1 MNRTLPLSRV
11 ADVAAASLS
20 GGQAP
25 RSWRRE
31 CAQRATRLRA
41 LSRAAYWGDALC
53 APAPGLT
60 ETPLWGECLAEL
72 ATQTQARTEDTSA
85 RSRPPGAAPRE
96 GARPSARPAHAPHEF
111 DHARRQTSTRR
122 TSTPRTTSPPPLP
135 RAFQQHAASAPVD
148 DPQLSGV
155 NRSAPIGREQ
165 SVVGR
170 EQSVEGQSSYFRAW
184 PHAPLNENQRA
195 PFNVNQH
202 TPVDDNRR
210 APFKDNQRTLINEN
224 QDVPFV
230 ESSGEHTRSAHATF
244 DSPEAS
250 ARSNNFPSSVRAGVE
265 THESVET
272 FVPGMEVLSRQASH
286 ELLCR
291 LAGQNNSHRVQN
303 QKSSR
308 VAPAS
313 RSRADA
319 SANSGTALSKSYG
332 AAPSLAEE
340 GQSNRPHAQAKTTP
354 RATAT
359 TKPPLRSGQQPHNS
373 RRTLTLN
380 APVYRSGRVQL
391 PDVAAR
397 HARGR
402 QWWSVLATRTARALR
417 LSGVLP
423 AAAREMD
430 APTTMPGE
438 TGASLL
444 TRQLFFTVN
453 GETAP
458 QDLLQR
464 LAGGSVA
471 ASGAAKRA
479 SEQRSGSGTGVGRQ
493 SSAPRSSQSETPQT
507 FLDAGSNRFTNGDAS
522 VALPHQSTSPGLD
535 ANQLGMSATAEA
547 SAPGVNTS
555 LLSVNNYLS
564 GAETSLRGAAAA
576 PVVADSLPP
585 LLPSPLVGMPI
596 LPIALAAA
604 REGARDES
612 LESAEDLDA
621 LAAKI
626 KFILD
631 EQARRHGID
640 V

>member
-1 MNRTLPLSRV
+1 
-11 ADVAAASLS
+11 
-20 GGQAP
+20 
-25 RSWRRE
+25 
-31 CAQRATRLRA
+31 
-41 LSRAAYWGDALC
+41 
-53 APAPGLT
+53 
-60 ETPLWGECLAEL
+60 
-72 ATQTQARTEDTSA
+72 
-85 RSRPPGAAPRE
+85 
-96 GARPSARPAHAPHEF
+96 
-111 DHARRQTSTRR
+111 
-122 TSTPRTTSPPPLP
+122 
-135 RAFQQHAASAPVD
+135 VD
-148 DPQLSGV
+148 DSQLSGV

-165 SVVGR
+165 SI
-170 EQSVEGQSSYFRAW
+170 EGQSSYFRAW

-195 PFNVNQH
+195 PFNDKQH

-210 APFKDNQRTLINEN
+210 APFNDNQRTLINEN
-224 QDVPFV
+224 QDTPFV
-230 ESSGEHTRSAHATF
+230 ESRSAHTRSVHTTF
-244 DSPEAS
+244 DSPEAFT
-250 ARSNNFPSSVRAGVE
+250 RSNNLPSSVRAGVE
-265 THESVET
+265 THGSVEA

-291 LAGQNNSHRVQN
+291 LAGQNNSHPVQN

-340 GQSNRPHAQAKTTP
+340 RLSNRPHAQAKTTP

-359 TKPPLRSGQQPHNS
+359 TTRSPLRSGQHPHNS

-380 APVYRSGRVQL
+380 SPVYRSGRVQV
-391 PDVAAR
+391 PDVAAT

-438 TGASLL
+438 TGAPLL

-471 ASGAAKRA
+471 ASGVARQ
-479 SEQRSGSGTGVGRQ
+479 STGQRSGSGSGIGRQ

-535 ANQLGMSATAEA
+535 AKQLGMSATAEA

-576 PVVADSLPP
+576 PVVAESLPP

-596 LPIALAAA
+596 LPIALATA